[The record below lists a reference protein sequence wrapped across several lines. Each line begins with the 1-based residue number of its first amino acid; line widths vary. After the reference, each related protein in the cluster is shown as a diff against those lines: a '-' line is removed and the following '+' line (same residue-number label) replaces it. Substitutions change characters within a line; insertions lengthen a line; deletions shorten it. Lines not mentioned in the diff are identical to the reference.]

1 MGWNDKQNLTALQN
15 VTARHI
21 PRASS
26 YLENRF
32 TFENQIWY
40 TNKRVTLEHI
50 ETIFKTI
57 FSPVDLHQRNHYGG
71 YRQNRK
77 KVTGPKWRIILYF
90 LLF

>member
-1 MGWNDKQNLTALQN
+1 MERQTKSDRPSKCDCAS
-15 VTARHI
+15 HS
-21 PRASS
+21 ASS

-57 FSPVDLHQRNHYGG
+57 FSPVDLHQRNHYIAFTAKREKVRPVQNGG
-71 YRQNRK
+71 
-77 KVTGPKWRIILYF
+77 
-90 LLF
+90 